1 MELIKMQ
8 SHTYKS
14 QFTTNFEMSQ
24 AKTSTTHKNSP
35 NLTVIYVH
43 GLYSDPW
50 GRKPSEIAAF
60 CEENNLG
67 CLRFELAGHG
77 SDVARYEE
85 TDFSVWKEQLLE
97 VIEEMVTGPLLLIG
111 SSIGGWLS
119 LLAAIEHPD
128 RVKGIIGLAAAPDF
142 TVDLENYIFTPEQKQ
157 AMQADGRLV
166 FPTPDFTYIF
176 TKKMFDT
183 AQENLL
189 LTGIIPVKCPVHLLQ
204 GSEDA
209 SLNPN
214 KAFNICKA
222 LERDDVVVKWLKGSN
237 HRLGRDVD
245 IQEIHNSIKSLIN
258 LE

>member
-1 MELIKMQ
+1 MQ

-50 GRKPSEIAAF
+50 GRKPSEIAKF

-67 CLRFELAGHG
+67 YLRFELAGHG
-77 SDVARYEE
+77 SDIARYEE
-85 TDFSVWKEQLLE
+85 ADFSVWKEQLLE
-97 VIEEMVTGPLLLIG
+97 VIDEMVTGPLLLIG

-119 LLAAIEHPD
+119 LIAAVERPD
-128 RVKGIIGLAAAPDF
+128 RVRGIIGLAAAPDF
-142 TVDLENYIFTPEQKQ
+142 TADLEKQIFTPEQKQ
-157 AMQADGRLV
+157 TMQTDGRLV
-166 FPTPDFTYIF
+166 FPTHDFTYIF

-183 AQENLL
+183 AHENLL
-189 LTGIIPVKCPVHLLQ
+189 LTGMIPIKCPVHLLQ
-204 GSEDA
+204 GAKDA
-209 SLNPN
+209 SLDPN

-222 LERDDVVVKWLKGSN
+222 LESDDVIVKWLKDSN
-237 HRLGRDVD
+237 HRLARNID
-245 IQEIHNSIKSLIN
+245 IEEINNSIKSFLSI
-258 LE
+258 E